1 MPVEYR
7 PRYRPSVGRDI
18 GRVSAEC
25 RPSVGRMSV
34 ECRSSVDRLST
45 DTISWVSVEYR
56 PRYRSTSRPRSKPI
70 LPVEYRPTSVGRD
83 VDRVSAETSAEC
95 RPRCWPIV
103 SVDYRPTL
111 SVKYRLTLSALGRY
125 LARYSTDISAD
136 SRASYRPIL
145 GGVSAEMSVEY
156 MSVKYRPRCWSSIGR
171 VSASSVGQY

>member
-1 MPVEYR
+1 MSVEYW

-34 ECRSSVDRLST
+34 EFRSSVDRLST

-56 PRYRSTSRPRSKPI
+56 PRYRPTSRPRSKPI

-95 RPRCWPIV
+95 RPRCRPIV
-103 SVDYRPTL
+103 SVDCRSSIDWHCRHSADISPDTRPTSRPTL
-111 SVKYRLTLSALGRY
+111 GQAIDRY
-125 LARYSTDISAD
+125 LVEC
-136 SRASYRPIL
+136 RPRCR
-145 GGVSAEMSVEY
+145 SS